1 MRLISSFE
9 GNTASHYAAVNNNY
23 EVLSL
28 LLLKGAL
35 MNVKNGEGKC
45 PIDYTSDSTIE
56 RIIISK
62 CLLMLSPHM

>member
-9 GNTASHYAAVNNNY
+9 GNTASHYAAVNN

-62 CLLMLSPHM
+62 WLLMSSPHM